1 MFVKVKISQ
10 INESRITMTVNV
22 FLDDYRHCPQG
33 YILAKDI
40 VECIDLLE
48 RHSISHL
55 SLDHDLECKTRNGL
69 MLVHYMVKYK
79 LFAEFITIH
88 SANSVAGK
96 QMFKY
101 LKEAQIENLMPKA
114 IRILL
119 RPLPLR

>member
-1 MFVKVKISQ
+1 
-10 INESRITMTVNV
+10 MTVNV

-40 VECIDLLE
+40 DECIDLLE
-48 RHSISHL
+48 KYSISHL

-69 MLVHYMVKYK
+69 MLVRYMVKHK

-101 LKEAQIENLMPKA
+101 LKEAQNENLMPGT
-114 IRILL
+114 IRISL